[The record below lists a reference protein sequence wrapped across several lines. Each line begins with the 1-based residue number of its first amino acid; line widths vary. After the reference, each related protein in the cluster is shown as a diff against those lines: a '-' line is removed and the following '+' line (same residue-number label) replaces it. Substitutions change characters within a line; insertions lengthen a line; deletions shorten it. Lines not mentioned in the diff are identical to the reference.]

1 MKALVK
7 TTMGLVPA
15 TLVAF
20 GVMAGS
26 AQAFA
31 GSNAET
37 VKQGAL
43 ENNNKTA
50 SKLDNQST
58 TNSSEHQSSYEYTE
72 VSMHESYVKDAEID
86 VYSVKDD
93 NGLPAA
99 VITNT
104 YKNLGRFF
112 PQFTGVSE
120 YTATAKEGWVF
131 KGWKYEQFIYG
142 KERGNYGISFRSFSK
157 DHDHKTTPYTSGNV
171 ISVNRTGGMG
181 ETAVL
186 NKRIYKVYANLN
198 PTITA
203 TAGVGG
209 SITDAGTKEVQY
221 GENKE
226 YKFTANEGYVIDSLK
241 IDGKEQTVEHVA
253 SSSYEFKAVKSPHK
267 IEVSF
272 AKVYTVTYTDGVEGE
287 VIFKDQVTSGIL
299 SGTDTPKFIGTPS
312 RTGYEFTGWSSTV
325 ADKVTADATYNAQW
339 KRIQRTVT
347 FKDGDKTPVTVKV
360 ETGRAIAT
368 DALIDQSMPQNPTK
382 PGYTFKGW
390 NTQKD
395 GQGTAFTAKSV
406 VNSDMTVY
414 AIYTQD
420 PVPTPAPKPQ
430 PKTPAPKTP
439 DPKTPQPKPQPKTPA
454 PKPKPKP
461 QSATS
466 APETL
471 APKPQSPTLP
481 KTPAPKSQPTTAA
494 PKSAAFKPQ
503 TETSAPET
511 SSPKLQPEILALKL
525 RPETPAPKLQ
535 PEKHIG
541 MLPKTGESASYAGVF
556 VALGFL
562 IAGLAIICKKN
573 MLEENKK

>member
-31 GSNAET
+31 GGSAGT

-43 ENNNKTA
+43 ENNNKPATKPD
-50 SKLDNQST
+50 SQLIP
-58 TNSSEHQSSYEYTE
+58 NSSEHQSSYEYTE
-72 VSMHESYVKDAEID
+72 VSVHESYMKDAEID

-93 NGLPAA
+93 KGLPAA
-99 VITNT
+99 VITNS

-131 KGWKYEQFIYG
+131 KGWKYEQFLYG
-142 KERGNYGISFRSFSK
+142 KERGNYGISFHSFSEG
-157 DHDHKTTPYTSGNV
+157 HEHKTTPYTSGNV
-171 ISVNRTGGMG
+171 ISVNRTGGIG

-209 SITDAGTKEVQY
+209 SITPAGKTEVQY
-221 GENKE
+221 GENQK
-226 YKFTANEGYVIDSLK
+226 YDFNANDGYVIASLK
-241 IDGKEQTVEHVA
+241 IDGVAQTVDHAA
-253 SSSYEFKAVKSPHK
+253 SGSYEFSTVKSPHK
-267 IEVSF
+267 IDVSF
-272 AKVYTVTYTDGVEGE
+272 EKTYTITYTDGVKGE
-287 VIFKDQVTSGIL
+287 EIFKNQVTSGIL
-299 SGTDTPKFIGTPS
+299 SGTKTPEFTGTPS
-312 RTGYEFTGWSSTV
+312 RKGYTFNGWNPTI
-325 ADKVTADATYNAQW
+325 ADKVTDNATYVAQW
-339 KRIQRTVT
+339 KKDPFTVT
-347 FKDGDKTPVTVKV
+347 FKDGDKTQTVKV
-360 ETGRAIAT
+360 ENGKAIAT
-368 DALIDQSMPQNPTK
+368 KFMPANPTK
-382 PGYTFKGW
+382 AGYTFKEW
-390 NTQKD
+390 NKQENGK
-395 GQGTAFTAKSV
+395 GQTFTGASV

-414 AIYTQD
+414 AIYT
-420 PVPTPAPKPQ
+420 PKTPQ

-439 DPKTPQPKPQPKTPA
+439 APKPQPKTPA

-562 IAGLAIICKKN
+562 IAGLAIICKKT

>member
-31 GSNAET
+31 GGSAGT

-43 ENNNKTA
+43 ENNNKPATKPD
-50 SKLDNQST
+50 SQLIP
-58 TNSSEHQSSYEYTE
+58 NSSEHQSSYEYTE
-72 VSMHESYVKDAEID
+72 VDMQEPIIHDAEIH
-86 VYSVKDD
+86 VYSVKDSD
-93 NGLPAA
+93 GLPAST
-99 VITNT
+99 ITRS
-104 YKNLGRFF
+104 YKNPGKLD
-112 PQFTGVSE
+112 PQFTGVRE

-131 KGWKYEQFIYG
+131 KKWVYEQFCSG
-142 KERGNYGISFRSFSK
+142 KSYGNYGISFRSFSQ
-157 DHDHKTTPYTSGNV
+157 DHDHKTIPYTSGEK
-171 ISVNRTGGMG
+171 ISVNRTGTIG
-181 ETAVL
+181 EAAL

-203 TAGVGG
+203 TATDGG
-209 SITDAGTKEVQY
+209 SITLAGKTEVQY

-241 IDGKEQTVEHVA
+241 IDGKEQTVEHAA
-253 SSSYEFKAVKSPHK
+253 SGSYEFKAVKSPHT

-272 AKVYTVTYTDGVEGE
+272 AKAYTITYTDGVKGE
-287 VIFKDQVTSGIL
+287 EIFKNQVTSGIL
-299 SGTDTPKFIGTPS
+299 SGSKTPKFNRTPS
-312 RTGYEFTGWSSTV
+312 RTGYEFTGWNPTV
-325 ADKVTADATYNAQW
+325 ADKVTADATYVAQW
-339 KRIQRTVT
+339 KRIKRTVT
-347 FKDGDKTPVTVKV
+347 FKDGDKTQTVKV
-360 ETGRAIAT
+360 ENGKAIDT

-395 GQGTAFTAKSV
+395 GQGTAFTGKSV

-430 PKTPAPKTP
+430 PKTP